1 MDRSGDEEV
10 IKDPLIWIGIYDLI
24 ARDLGFSRDMDEHA
38 AKIADILVQTN
49 DNDATHILETL
60 HTLLS
65 GSSALVVGAGPECW
79 RCGEL
84 SEHHEVVIAAD
95 GAMMCCIDSGVSP
108 DIVVTDLDGLTEE
121 SLKDF
126 NGILVL
132 HAHGDNIAALKRVI
146 PEVKAKQTVVTVQV
160 FPHSGNLHIFGGFTD
175 GDRAAYLANYFNC
188 KSMTLVGY
196 DFTGVV
202 GKYSKPWFRSN
213 TIASRTKIKKLYWA
227 AVLIS
232 WLAREGSAR
241 VNCNDCHGIGGIQN
255 SSWIL

>member
-1 MDRSGDEEV
+1 M
-10 IKDPLIWIGIYDLI
+10 IKDPLMWIGVYDLI

-38 AKIADILVQTN
+38 AKIADILIQTN
-49 DNDATHILETL
+49 NYSNAHTLEIL

-65 GSSALVVGAGPECW
+65 HSSVLIVGAGPECW

-84 SEHHEVVIAAD
+84 SKHHEVVIAAD
-95 GAMMCCIDSGVSP
+95 GAMMCCIDNGVYP
-108 DIVVTDLDGLTEE
+108 DVVVSDLDGLTQE
-121 SLKDF
+121 SLRNF

-132 HAHGDNIAALKRVI
+132 HAHGDNIPALKRVI
-146 PEVKAKQTVVTVQV
+146 PEVKSKQTVVTVQV
-160 FPHSGNLHIFGGFTD
+160 SPHSGNLHIFGGFTD

-188 KSMTLVGY
+188 KSMTLVGF
-196 DFTGVV
+196 DFTGIVS
-202 GKYSKPWFRSN
+202 KYSKPWLRSD

-241 VNCNDCHGIGGIQN
+241 VNCNDCHGIGGIQ
-255 SSWIL
+255 SSSRIL